1 MTTEEIA
8 ERLVKVEERSK
19 SNTHQISELKPVVN
33 EIYALSKTT
42 AAMAANLNHIND
54 SLLDIKDKVDVLEQS
69 PAGDYRYYKRLA
81 VGCGITAVISVVIG
95 ALFTLIIK

>member
-8 ERLVKVEERSK
+8 ERLIKVEERSK

-54 SLLDIKDKVDVLEQS
+54 NLSDIKDKVDVLEKT
-69 PAGDYRYYKRLA
+69 PAEDHKYYKRLA
-81 VGCGITAVISVVIG
+81 AGCVITTVIGLIIG
-95 ALFTLIIK
+95 ALFALFIK